1 MYWTLKRL
9 KRGGRITRLGQRRKN
24 KKGIITMPLTRD
36 FKETVMLR
44 AKQDPAFRQGL
55 IVEATNAFLDG
66 DLDTGKRLLRDYL
79 NATGALAAVA
89 RELRQDEKSIR
100 RMVGPRGNPTL
111 TNFINLLN
119 SCKRRERIALR
130 VCG

>member
-1 MYWTLKRL
+1 
-9 KRGGRITRLGQRRKN
+9 
-24 KKGIITMPLTRD
+24 MPLTRD

-79 NATGALAAVA
+79 NATGSLAAVA

-100 RMVGPRGNPTL
+100 RMVGPRGNPNL
-111 TNFINLLN
+111 INFINLLN

-130 VCG
+130 VCK

>member
-1 MYWTLKRL
+1 
-9 KRGGRITRLGQRRKN
+9 
-24 KKGIITMPLTRD
+24 MPLTRD

-79 NATGALAAVA
+79 NATGTLAAVA

-111 TNFINLLN
+111 INFINLLN

-130 VCG
+130 VCK